1 MTDRTKDE
9 MKERF
14 LSFFGKKFLI
24 FFVILILASVFC
36 WFGKMN
42 EKYTMII
49 WIMTSV
55 FYGFWNVLQKLVD
68 QITLGDIRSIL
79 SLKQYILDIKESING
94 KNS

>member
-1 MTDRTKDE
+1 MTDVTKDE
-9 MKERF
+9 IKERF

-55 FYGFWNVLQKLVD
+55 FYGFWNVLQKLVG
-68 QITLGDIRSIL
+68 QITLSDIRGLLSI
-79 SLKQYILDIKESING
+79 KQDILEIKESING
-94 KNS
+94 KDS